1 MNKSKEVEQ
10 SEYIKKNCPTN
21 NQGISHRKP
30 IFGVGLNDA
39 DYATNPVINGKQI
52 QCPAYRAWRSMV
64 SRGYSAVYHNKRP
77 TYTDVKV
84 CDGWLVFSNFREWWV
99 EHHIDGYQLD
109 KDLLVPNNTIYSPG
123 TCAYVPRWLNLFI
136 IDSGASRGQHKIGV
150 HLCKRNNL
158 YSAKCNGSKIKSRS
172 WLGYFNTENEA
183 HTAWLNRKLEI
194 ALELKPEM
202 DEIDLRIYPNVIGII
217 KSTY

>member
-52 QCPAYRAWRSMV
+52 QCPAYKAWRSMV
-64 SRGYSAVYHNKRP
+64 SRSYSAVYHNKRP

-84 CDGWLVFSNFREWWV
+84 CDGWLLFSNFR
-99 EHHIDGYQLD
+99 
-109 KDLLVPNNTIYSPG
+109 
-123 TCAYVPRWLNLFI
+123 
-136 IDSGASRGQHKIGV
+136 
-150 HLCKRNNL
+150 
-158 YSAKCNGSKIKSRS
+158 
-172 WLGYFNTENEA
+172 
-183 HTAWLNRKLEI
+183 
-194 ALELKPEM
+194 
-202 DEIDLRIYPNVIGII
+202 
-217 KSTY
+217 